1 MKLSDV
7 CKSLCIALPILSAS
21 CTNFCQDIADWG
33 AEYDGVE
40 KTKGEVYYRHGGKK
54 YLKGHR
60 AKFRRTYVQNPFLIA
75 KPTPERYEM
84 KPGTMGEE
92 VYSELR
98 ADKDGCLRLVDGS
111 DWKPLKLKDTRA
123 YPMGENMVSPWPA
136 VNSYSRK
143 LTPHAIYA
151 YPLATATFACVDVP
165 LNIAGGAVFVGFASG
180 VLLVSG
186 VGQAVMWCLPEQQQ
200 PDPNGRMELR
210 QD

>member
-1 MKLSDV
+1 MD
-7 CKSLCIALPILSAS
+7 A
-21 CTNFCQDIADWG
+21 G
-33 AEYDGVE
+33 
-40 KTKGEVYYRHGGKK
+40 
-54 YLKGHR
+54 
-60 AKFRRTYVQNPFLIA
+60 
-75 KPTPERYEM
+75 
-84 KPGTMGEE
+84 
-92 VYSELR
+92 
-98 ADKDGCLRLVDGS
+98 

-136 VNSYSRK
+136 VNTYSRE

-165 LNIAGGAVFVGFASG
+165 LNIAGAAVWVGFASG

-200 PDPNGRMELR
+200 SALDGSMDLP

>member
-7 CKSLCIALPILSAS
+7 SKTLCIVLSVLTAS

-40 KTKGEVYYRHGGKK
+40 KAKGEVYYRHGGKK
-54 YLKGHR
+54 YLKGYR
-60 AKFRRTYVQNPFLIA
+60 AKFRRTYVQNPYLLA
-75 KPTPERYEM
+75 KPTPDLYEM

-98 ADKDGCLRLVDGS
+98 ADKDGCLRLVDAG

-123 YPMGENMVSPWPA
+123 YPMGENMVTPWPA
-136 VNSYSRK
+136 VNTYSRE

-151 YPLATATFACVDVP
+151 YPLAAATLVGVDVP
-165 LNIAGGAVFVGFASG
+165 LNIAGAAAGVCGASG
-180 VLLVSG
+180 VLLVSC
-186 VGQAVMWCLPEQQQ
+186 VGSCVGSQNHQQQ
-200 PDPNGRMELR
+200 SAPDGSMDLP